1 MMIRDN
7 GLLNARPDAVKD
19 AGAPFLAFRRARKDE
34 AEGAF
39 LDANRPGPAR
49 AALATGQLAG
59 L

>member
-7 GLLNARPDAVKD
+7 GLLNARPDTIKD
-19 AGAPFLAFRRARKDE
+19 TGVPFLAFRRARKDE
-34 AEGAF
+34 AEDAF
-39 LDANRPGPAR
+39 LDANRSGPAR